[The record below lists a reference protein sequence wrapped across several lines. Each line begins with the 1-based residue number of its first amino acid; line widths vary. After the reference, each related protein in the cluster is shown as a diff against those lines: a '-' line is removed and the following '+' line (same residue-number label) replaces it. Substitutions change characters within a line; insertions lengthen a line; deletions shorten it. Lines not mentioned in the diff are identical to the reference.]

1 MFKIRERLYETN
13 SSSVHTLVF
22 ANESQYNKFLKG
34 DIAYDPYNKVFLTRI
49 ELEEEYLKWLSEYLN
64 GENNYTNKSDFI
76 KDTRIITMNEDFDYY
91 WDSFDVETQ
100 EVNGKTKYKLI
111 IEEYF

>member
-1 MFKIRERLYETN
+1 
-13 SSSVHTLVF
+13 
-22 ANESQYNKFLKG
+22 
-34 DIAYDPYNKVFLTRI
+34 
-49 ELEEEYLKWLSEYLN
+49 
-64 GENNYTNKSDFI
+64 
-76 KDTRIITMNEDFDYY
+76 MNEDFDYY